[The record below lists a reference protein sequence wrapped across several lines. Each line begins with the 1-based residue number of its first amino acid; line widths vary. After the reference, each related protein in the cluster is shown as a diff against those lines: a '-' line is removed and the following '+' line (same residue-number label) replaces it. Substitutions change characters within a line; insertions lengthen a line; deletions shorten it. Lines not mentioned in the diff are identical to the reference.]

1 MRSES
6 GAVLSSTL
14 QTRCIRVTRK
24 TAQVLGADRTR
35 QLKELFLKEKR
46 QDRAL
51 MMQVAPSGT
60 VLSGSAAKRER
71 G

>member
-1 MRSES
+1 
-6 GAVLSSTL
+6 
-14 QTRCIRVTRK
+14 
-24 TAQVLGADRTR
+24 VLGADRTR

-51 MMQVAPSGT
+51 MMQVAPSG
-60 VLSGSAAKRER
+60 SAAKRER